1 MPIVNTNSAKM
12 SSQERLRLPHQE
24 MPLSTPEIR
33 ITNFDE
39 VPIGYNDEQA
49 HLEAMRCLQ
58 CRKPLCVSACPVGV
72 NIPGFIKLIEEGN
85 IAGAAEVIRQANFL
99 PAACSR
105 VCPQDKQCQAVCKVG
120 KNHHPVGIG
129 NLERYAT
136 DYEREHRKIETSNI
150 RPSTGKKVAIIGSG
164 PAGLTAAYELVL
176 KGHDVTVF
184 EASHRA
190 GGVMVYG
197 IPRFRLPL
205 QIIDDD
211 IQYLESLGVKFVYN
225 MVIGKILTLDD
236 LLLREGFD
244 AVLVG
249 TGAGLPRM
257 LDIPG
262 ANANG
267 VYSANEYLTRIYLMD
282 ANKFPDYSTPLY
294 SGKKLAV
301 IGAGNTA
308 MDVLRTAKRLG
319 ADVTCYYRRSHD
331 EAPARSEELKHA
343 EQEFI
348 NWRWLSNPVEFVVDE
363 NNFVKQ
369 IRCEQMELSVPD
381 ESGRRKPVPTGKF
394 FTEDCDT
401 VVMSL
406 GCSVNPIIP
415 STDAAIVTN
424 KWGVI
429 LVDEVTCQTSKPG
442 VFAAGDAISGGSTVI
457 LAMGQAKKAAAGI
470 DKFLMGEV
478 EKETVASTDP
488 YCAEGGLVTG
498 NPIQRDHQKMVSKQ
512 SAFLQS
518 LVP

>member
-1 MPIVNTNSAKM
+1 
-12 SSQERLRLPHQE
+12 
-24 MPLSTPEIR
+24 MPLLPPETR
-33 ITNFDE
+33 ITNFEE
-39 VPIGYNDEQA
+39 VPIGYSDEQA
-49 HLEAMRCLQ
+49 HLEALRCLL
-58 CRKPLCVSACPVGV
+58 CEKPNCVAACPVGV
-72 NIPGFIKLIEEGN
+72 NIPGFIKLIGEGN
-85 IAGAAEVIRQANFL
+85 IAGAAEMIHQANFL
-99 PAACSR
+99 PAACGR

-120 KNHHPVGIG
+120 RNHPPVGIG
-129 NLERYAT
+129 NLERYVA
-136 DYEREHRKIETSNI
+136 DYERKHRKRAISNKC
-150 RPSTGKKVAIIGSG
+150 PSTGKKVAIIGSG
-164 PAGLTAAYELVL
+164 PAGLTAAHELIM
-176 KGHDVTVF
+176 KGHDVIVF

-211 IQYLESLGVKFVYN
+211 IRYLESLGVKFVYN

-236 LLLREGFD
+236 LMLREGFD

-282 ANKFPDYSTPLY
+282 ANRFPENSTPVFT
-294 SGKKLAV
+294 GKKLAV

-308 MDVLRTAKRLG
+308 MDVLRTARRL
-319 ADVTCYYRRSHD
+319 DSDPTCYYRRSRD
-331 EAPARSEELKHA
+331 EAPARSEELTHA

-348 NWRWLSNPVEFVVDE
+348 NWRWLSNPVEFIVDD

-369 IRCEQMELSVPD
+369 IRCERMELSTPD
-381 ESGRRKPVPTGKF
+381 ETGRRKPVPTGKF
-394 FTEDCDT
+394 FVEDCDT

-406 GCSVNPIIP
+406 GCNVNPIIP
-415 STDAAIVTN
+415 STDAAVRTN

-429 LVDEVTCQTSKPG
+429 LVDEATCQTSKPG
-442 VFAAGDAISGGSTVI
+442 VFAAGDAITGGSTVI

-470 DKFLMGEV
+470 NEFLMGNV
-478 EKETVASTDP
+478 QKDPLVARHSHLSVDGEKPS
-488 YCAEGGLVTG
+488 
-498 NPIQRDHQKMVSKQ
+498 
-512 SAFLQS
+512 
-518 LVP
+518 

>member
-1 MPIVNTNSAKM
+1 M
-12 SSQERLRLPHQE
+12 SSQQRLRLPHQE
-24 MPLSTPEIR
+24 MPLSPPETR

-39 VPIGYNDEQA
+39 VPVGYSDEQA
-49 HLEAMRCLQ
+49 KLEAMRCLQ
-58 CRKPLCVSACPVGV
+58 CPKPRCVSGCPVGV
-72 NIPGFIKLIEEGN
+72 NIPAFIKLIEEGD
-85 IAGAAEVIRQANFL
+85 IAGAAAVIRQANFL

-120 KNHHPVGIG
+120 QNHDPVGIG
-129 NLERYAT
+129 NLERYAA
-136 DYEREHRKIETSNI
+136 DYERRHRNLNVSDK
-150 RPSTGKKVAIIGSG
+150 RPATGKKVAVIGAG
-164 PAGLTAAYELVL
+164 PAGLTAAHELIM
-176 KGHDVTVF
+176 KGHEVIVF

-211 IQYLESLGVKFVYN
+211 IRYLEGLGVRFAYN

-244 AVLVG
+244 SVLIA

-262 ANANG
+262 SNANG

-282 ANKFPDYSTPLY
+282 ARQFPRYSTPLY
-294 SGKKLAV
+294 SGKKVAV

-331 EAPARSEELKHA
+331 EAPARREELKHA

-348 NWRWLSNPVEFVVDE
+348 NWRWLSNPVEFVVDK
-363 NNFVKQ
+363 NNFVTQ
-369 IRCEQMELSVPD
+369 IRCEVMELSTPD
-381 ESGRRKPVPTGKF
+381 ETGRRKPVPTGKF

-415 STDAAIVTN
+415 STDAAIRTN

-429 LVDEVTCQTSKPG
+429 VVNEATCETSKRG
-442 VFAAGDAISGGSTVI
+442 VFAAGDAITGGATVI
-457 LAMGQAKKAAAGI
+457 LAMGQAKKAAAGVHH
-470 DKFLMGEV
+470 FLMGNAEI
-478 EKETVASTDP
+478 EPAASANGSLESNETP
-488 YCAEGGLVTG
+488 CAEPEMALEAV
-498 NPIQRDHQKMVSKQ
+498 
-512 SAFLQS
+512 
-518 LVP
+518 